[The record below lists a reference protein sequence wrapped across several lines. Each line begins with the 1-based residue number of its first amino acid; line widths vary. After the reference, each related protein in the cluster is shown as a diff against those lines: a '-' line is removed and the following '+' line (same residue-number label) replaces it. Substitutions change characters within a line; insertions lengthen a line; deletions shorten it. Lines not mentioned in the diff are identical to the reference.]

1 MDALTIMTATA
12 PRRIHVQAMAV
23 ARLDEP
29 GSILLHDHT
38 RLPGRFFGR
47 MTASVQAE
55 LTG

>member
-1 MDALTIMTATA
+1 MTMTATA
-12 PRRIHVQAMAV
+12 PDRVGTHRPVRAMAV

-29 GSILLHDHT
+29 GNILLHDHT